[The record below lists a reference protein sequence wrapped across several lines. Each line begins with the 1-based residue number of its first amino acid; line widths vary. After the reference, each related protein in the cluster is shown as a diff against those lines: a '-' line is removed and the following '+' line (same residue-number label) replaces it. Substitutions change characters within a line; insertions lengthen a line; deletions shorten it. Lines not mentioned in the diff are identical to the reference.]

1 MRLRKYRSAC
11 KRASWLPEA
20 DSACA
25 AVRPQ
30 LPCQK
35 GILFDSLKAPEAF
48 ASGAPLVYRLHGPQ
62 GGHFGGQRI
71 GNRVN
76 DSLRLIFA
84 ALFENSGSDAKTNLN
99 QIQNYLTPFVRFPT
113 PSHTIDDIGWLVLPV
128 TRCII
133 AKNGQN
139 ARDTYMLCVTF
150 LNEIVKIHGAELFSN
165 EIFFTYPDIS
175 THVWVKLHRLSAF
188 KGKIGVMETT
198 FPHCQQTYQHKYGT
212 INDVM

>member
-1 MRLRKYRSAC
+1 MLFLHGEPVQQLIGDHINDRLRLSF
-11 KRASWLPEA
+11 
-20 DSACA
+20 
-25 AVRPQ
+25 V
-30 LPCQK
+30 
-35 GILFDSLKAPEAF
+35 
-48 ASGAPLVYRLHGPQ
+48 
-62 GGHFGGQRI
+62 
-71 GNRVN
+71 
-76 DSLRLIFA
+76 
-84 ALFENSGSDAKTNLN
+84 ALAENIGSDAKTNLN
-99 QIQNYLTPFVRFPT
+99 KIHNYFTPFVRFPT
-113 PSHTIDDIGWLVLPV
+113 PSHTMDDIGWLVLPV

-165 EIFFTYPDIS
+165 EIFVTYPYIS

>member
-11 KRASWLPEA
+11 KRAGWPPEA

-35 GILFDSLKAPEAF
+35 GILFDRLKAPEAF
-48 ASGAPLVYRLHGPQ
+48 ASGAPLVYRLHGQ
-62 GGHFGGQRI
+62 LDGQLI
-71 GNRVN
+71 GDHIN
-76 DSLRLIFA
+76 DRLRRIFA
-84 ALFENSGSDAKTNLN
+84 ENTEDFGSDAKTNMN
-99 QIQNYLTPFVRFPT
+99 RTHNYFTPFLRFPT

-165 EIFFTYPDIS
+165 EIFVTHPYIS

>member
-35 GILFDSLKAPEAF
+35 GILFDRLKAPEAF
-48 ASGAPLVYRLHGPQ
+48 ASGAPLVYRLHGPPVR
-62 GGHFGGQRI
+62 QRI
-71 GNRVN
+71 GDHIN
-76 DSLRLIFA
+76 DRLRLIFA
-84 ALFENSGSDAKTNLN
+84 ALTENIGSDAKTSLN
-99 QIQNYLTPFVRFPT
+99 KTHHNYFTPFVRFPT
-113 PSHTIDDIGWLVLPV
+113 PSHTMDDIGWLVLPV

-165 EIFFTYPDIS
+165 EIFVTYPDIS
-175 THVWVKLHRLSAF
+175 THVWVKLHWLSAF